1 VLWLFAPS
9 PQDTFLKF
17 LHPNVPILTVA
28 QALMMSSNSLIVAT
42 AALVGYNLAEDK
54 SLATLPL
61 AVQFIAVMCTSIPA
75 AMLMQKIGRKAAFLV
90 ACLFGFGGGLL
101 TSIGIMQHEFW
112 IFVAG
117 TTLIGIFNG
126 FGNYYRFTAAD
137 SVAVAYKSRAVS
149 YIMLGGVVAAVAGPT
164 LARHSREWLGSAEFA
179 GSYMML
185 MVLYVASFIVLSF
198 LKIEQQSSDSDDK
211 EEPVRPLSE
220 IIRQPDYMVALICA
234 MFGYAIMSFV
244 MTATPLA
251 MDQAAFLFDDTSI
264 VIQWHVMAMFAPS
277 FFTGTLIV
285 RFGVLRILF
294 AGAVFGVL
302 CVMINLMGTQ
312 MIHFLSALIC
322 LGLSWN
328 FLFVGSTTLLSKTYR
343 KSERNKAQALNDF
356 IVFTT
361 VAIGSLSSGALQNA
375 YGWQAVNRGV
385 IPFLF
390 IIFLAV
396 IWLHWHRKRQ
406 VN

>member
-1 VLWLFAPS
+1 MNI
-9 PQDTFLKF
+9 

-75 AMLMQKIGRKAAFLV
+75 AMLMEKIGRKPAFLV
-90 ACLFGFGGGLL
+90 ACLFGIGGGAL
-101 TSIGIMQHEFW
+101 TSFGIMQSEFW

-137 SVAVAYKSRAVS
+137 SVAVPYKGKAVS
-149 YIMLGGVVAAVAGPT
+149 YMMLGGVVAAVAGPT
-164 LARHSREWLGSAEFA
+164 LARNSREWMDSAEFA

-185 MVLYVASFIVLSF
+185 MLLYGASFIVLSF
-198 LKIEQQSSDSDDK
+198 LKIEQKSSDSNDT
-211 EEPVRPLSE
+211 EEPSRPLSE
-220 IIRQPDYMVALICA
+220 IIRQPDYMVALICG

-251 MDQAAFLFDDTSI
+251 MDQASFLFDDTSI

-294 AGAVFGVL
+294 SGAVFGVL
-302 CVMINLMGTQ
+302 CVTINLMGTQ
-312 MIHFLSALIC
+312 LVHFLSALIC

-328 FLFVGSTTLLSKTYR
+328 FLYVGATTLLSETYR
-343 KSERNKAQALNDF
+343 KSERNKAQAMNDF
-356 IVFTT
+356 IIFTT
-361 VAIGSLSSGALQNA
+361 VSIGALSSGALQNA

-385 IPFLF
+385 IPFLM
-390 IIFLAV
+390 IIFMAV
-396 IWLHWHRKRQ
+396 IWLHWHRKKQ
-406 VN
+406 LN

>member
-1 VLWLFAPS
+1 M
-9 PQDTFLKF
+9 KF
-17 LHPNVPILTVA
+17 LHPNVPILAVA

-75 AMLMQKIGRKAAFLV
+75 AMLMEKIGRKPAFLV
-90 ACLFGFGGGLL
+90 ACLFGIGGGAL
-101 TSIGIMQHEFW
+101 TSFGIMQSEFW

-137 SVAVAYKSRAVS
+137 SVAVPYKGKAVS
-149 YIMLGGVVAAVAGPT
+149 YMMLGGVVAAVAGPT
-164 LARHSREWLGSAEFA
+164 LARNSREWMDSAEFA

-185 MVLYVASFIVLSF
+185 MLLYGASFIVLSF
-198 LKIEQQSSDSDDK
+198 LKIEQKSSDSNDT
-211 EEPVRPLSE
+211 EEPSRPLSE
-220 IIRQPDYMVALICA
+220 IIRQPDYMVALICG

-251 MDQAAFLFDDTSI
+251 MDQASFLFDDTSI

-294 AGAVFGVL
+294 SGAVFGVL
-302 CVMINLMGTQ
+302 CVTINLMGTQ
-312 MIHFLSALIC
+312 LVHFLSALIC

-328 FLFVGSTTLLSKTYR
+328 FLYVGATTLLSETYR
-343 KSERNKAQALNDF
+343 KSERNKAQAMNDF
-356 IVFTT
+356 IIFTT
-361 VAIGSLSSGALQNA
+361 VSIGALSSGALQNA

-385 IPFLF
+385 IPFLI
-390 IIFLAV
+390 IIFMAV
-396 IWLHWHRKRQ
+396 IWLHWHRKKQ
-406 VN
+406 LN